1 MFFVNLFSITIS
13 PLIFFPFFFIS
24 LMSSLFPVKYLGP
37 PQGVLVEPNFSVSFI
52 CRFAFSELTSVLEN

>member
-13 PLIFFPFFFIS
+13 PLIFFPFFIS
-24 LMSSLFPVKYLGP
+24 LISSLFPVIYLGP

-52 CRFAFSELTSVLEN
+52 CSFAFSELTSVLEN